1 MRRPWP
7 ETVTG
12 PKRSAYL
19 DFAVILAVC
28 ITAMALL
35 WCKLNSLIWLDP
47 AWWLHESL
55 RFARGEMPYRDFSWG
70 YPPLALAVVGYPLR
84 WFGISFSVAQITL
97 DVLSLLIVILVF
109 CVLGHLVPRA
119 LRIWICLLVVVV
131 CATTQ
136 TYFSLFSFLSYS
148 PALHVAT
155 IGLLL
160 TLLGAFRYLEHEP
173 GIATTS
179 LLIAG
184 SWISLLSKQE
194 AMLAAPAVLGL
205 LALFDPDIDSL
216 KIRIRRW
223 VPLLAAAWV
232 PPAAFYVAL
241 ARVAGPANFLAAIRG
256 YGLASIACPWW
267 PTGLGVWG
275 AFAALG
281 IALSVLAAGSLFE
294 VTRWRSRLGTR
305 YPILLLAAA
314 AGAAA
319 WASYIWYLD
328 GHLLL
333 QTASVLHRL
342 AGFAKEVLSS
352 SSILRPVLWAA
363 IAYWCVL
370 FWTGVFGS
378 ARFKS
383 GQLQF
388 LLLLTIP
395 VSIGIRSLFGSTLFP
410 GPEVPALDYPFLLLV
425 GPYLLAR
432 ALEGTAGDATGL
444 GLTGQVIPIRFTI
457 CLVAF
462 YILLR
467 TAGSYTELLSNDA
480 FLPIQTKSG
489 TIRVREGRV
498 DAEIY
503 RYVEEHTQPG
513 DPILELPYGGG
524 MTFATQRS
532 SPVFDTLFAQIPIA
546 DVYLQ
551 TDLDRIHAAPP
562 RVVIALNQP
571 HFGTYWGIRG
581 NMACVFPRLT
591 WIPDRPSWDPNRILP
606 LTSFIEEHY
615 HVDRVVG
622 DWLLLRPN

>member
-1 MRRPWP
+1 
-7 ETVTG
+7 VISS
-12 PKRSAYL
+12 KRQAYL
-19 DFAVILAVC
+19 DFGLILTVC
-28 ITAMALL
+28 IAAMALL

-55 RFARGEMPYRDFSWG
+55 RFARGEMPYRDFSWQ
-70 YPPLALAVVGYPLR
+70 YPPLALMVVGYPLR
-84 WFGISFSVAQITL
+84 WFGISFSVAQITI
-97 DVLSLLIVILVF
+97 DALSLVIVILVF
-109 CVLGHLVPRA
+109 CVLGYMVPRSF
-119 LRIWICLLVVVV
+119 RIWICLLVVVV

-160 TLLGAFRYLEHEP
+160 TLLGAFRYLEHKP

-205 LALFDPDIDSL
+205 LALFDPDADSL

-223 VPLLAAAWV
+223 APLLARAWA
-232 PPAAFYVAL
+232 PPAAYYLVL
-241 ARVAGPANFLAAIRG
+241 ARVVGAANLSSALRG
-256 YGLASIACPWW
+256 YGLASIPCPWW
-267 PTGLGVWG
+267 PTGLGAWG
-275 AFAALG
+275 ALAALG
-281 IALSVLAAGSLFE
+281 VAVSLLAVGSLFE
-294 VTRWRSRLGTR
+294 GTRWRRMLGAR
-305 YPILLLAAA
+305 YTILLLAAA

-333 QTASVLHRL
+333 QAAPITHRL

-370 FWTGVFGS
+370 LWTGVFGS
-378 ARFKS
+378 ARLKP
-383 GQLQF
+383 GQLQL

-395 VSIGIRSLFGSTLFP
+395 VSIGIRSLFGSTLSP
-410 GPEVPALDYPFLLLV
+410 IPEVPALDYPFLLLA
-425 GPYLLAR
+425 GPYLLAH
-432 ALEGTAGDATGL
+432 ALEGAPREQSVGL
-444 GLTGQVIPIRFTI
+444 GLTGQAIPIRFTV

-467 TAGSYTELLSNDA
+467 TAGSYTELLSNHA
-480 FLPIQTKSG
+480 FLPIQTRSG
-489 TIRVREGRV
+489 TIRVRDGRV

-551 TDLDRIHAAPP
+551 TDLNRIHATPP
-562 RVVIALNQP
+562 RVVIALNEP
-571 HFGTYWGIRG
+571 HFGTHWGIRG

-591 WIPDRPSWDPNRILP
+591 WIPDRLSWDPNRILP

-615 HVDRVVG
+615 HVDKAVG
-622 DWLLLRPN
+622 DWLLLLRN

>member
-1 MRRPWP
+1 MILSRRA
-7 ETVTG
+7 
-12 PKRSAYL
+12 AYL
-19 DFAVILAVC
+19 DFGVILAVC
-28 ITAMALL
+28 IAAMALL

-55 RFARGEMPYRDFSWG
+55 RFALGEMPYRDFSWQ
-70 YPPLALAVVGYPLR
+70 YPPLALVVVGYPLR
-84 WFGISFSVAQITL
+84 WFGISFSVAQITI
-97 DVLSLLIVILVF
+97 DVLSLLIVILAF
-109 CVLGHLVPRA
+109 CVLGYMVPRA
-119 LRIWICLLVVVV
+119 LRFWICLLVVVV

-160 TLLGAFRYLEHEP
+160 TLLGAFRYLEHKP

-179 LLIAG
+179 LLVAG

-205 LALFDPDIDSL
+205 LALFDPDVDSL

-223 VPLLAAAWV
+223 GPMLVAAWA
-232 PPAAFYVAL
+232 PPAAVYLVLAHIVGTANLSAAL
-241 ARVAGPANFLAAIRG
+241 RG
-256 YGLASIACPWW
+256 YGLASVPCPWW
-267 PTGLGVWG
+267 PTGLGSWG
-275 AFAALG
+275 ALAALG
-281 IALSVLAAGSLFE
+281 VAVSLLAVGSLFD
-294 VTRWRSRLGTR
+294 VGRWRRMLGAR
-305 YPILLLAAA
+305 YAILLLAAA
-314 AGAAA
+314 AGAAT
-319 WASYIWYLD
+319 WASYTWYLD

-370 FWTGVFGS
+370 LWTGVFAS
-378 ARFKS
+378 PRLKP
-383 GQLQF
+383 GQLQ
-388 LLLLTIP
+388 LLLLLVIP
-395 VSIGIRSLFGSTLFP
+395 VSIGIRSLFGSTLSP
-410 GPEVPALDYPFLLLV
+410 IPEVPALDYPFLLLV
-425 GPYLLAR
+425 GPYLLAH
-432 ALEGTAGDATGL
+432 ALEGTPGDATGL
-444 GLTGQVIPIRFTI
+444 GLTGQAIPIRFTI

-480 FLPIQTKSG
+480 FLPIQTTSG
-489 TIRVREGRV
+489 TIRVRDGRV

-524 MTFATQRS
+524 MTFATQRA

-551 TDLDRIHAAPP
+551 TDLNRIHATPP

-606 LTSFIEEHY
+606 LTSFIETHY
-615 HVDRVVG
+615 RVDKSVG
-622 DWLLLRPN
+622 DWLLLRPD